1 VTKIPAEHHFD
12 RRNELTGNFF
22 VIYVY
27 PQAGARALL
36 ARACHSIVVALRIL
50 P

>member
-1 VTKIPAEHHFD
+1 M
-12 RRNELTGNFF
+12 
-22 VIYVY
+22 Y

-36 ARACHSIVVALRIL
+36 ARACCDSIVVALRTL